1 MAIYLSNINEAYG
14 VLLTSHWEKKENPQH
29 YDYLTSQLVNPQPQ
43 RHILGLVGG
52 NDVSLIKGNMV
63 DLESDLRGINIP
75 NTFCPWRQYQPPR
88 KQEKEIV
95 RENTKT
101 SLKINVEKDHLP
113 VYQMISYPAVIAPLP
128 MVNQVCMKPEKY

>member
-14 VLLTSHWEKKENPQH
+14 VLLNSHWEKKENPQH
-29 YDYLTSQLVNPQPQ
+29 YDYLTTQIVNPTPQ

-75 NTFCPWRQYQPPR
+75 NTFCPWRQYQPPT
-88 KQEKEIV
+88 KQQKEIV
-95 RENTKT
+95 RENTKA
-101 SLKINVEKDHLP
+101 SLKINVEKEHLP
-113 VYQMISYPAVIAPLP
+113 VYQMIAYPAVIAPLP
-128 MVNQVCMKPEKY
+128 MVNQVCVKPEKY